1 VELAQRALPGARLVG
16 QTPWFDSARYA
27 AAGIETLVLGP
38 AGGGAHA
45 AEEWVELESVEAAA
59 EAYVQIAREFCQ
71 TEEQR

>member
-1 VELAQRALPGARLVG
+1 
-16 QTPWFDSARYA
+16 
-27 AAGIETLVLGP
+27 VLGP

-71 TEEQR
+71 TEELR